1 MLNKLRRLRM
11 DLRQD
16 ALAPGAVGT
25 LVYPHAWLTT
35 AAQTAPVLAVCTA
48 AIVTV
53 LCATVVLLVRST
65 QPNERLSAITALV
78 PVLLA
83 LASRLTSWLSAWR
96 KS

>member
-1 MLNKLRRLRM
+1 M

-16 ALAPGAVGT
+16 VMALGAVGT
-25 LVYPHAWLTT
+25 LVYPHDWLTT
-35 AAQTAPVLAVCTA
+35 AAQTAPVLAVCTV

-65 QPNERLSAITALV
+65 QPSERLSAITALV

-83 LASRLTSWLSAWR
+83 LASRLGGWLSAWR

>member
-11 DLRQD
+11 DLRQE
-16 ALAPGAVGT
+16 ALTAEAAET
-25 LVYPHAWLTT
+25 LVYPHDWLTM
-35 AAQTAPVLAVCTA
+35 AARTAPVLAVCTV

-65 QPNERLSAITALV
+65 RPSERLSAITALV

-83 LASRLTSWLSAWR
+83 LSSRLTSWLSAWR

>member
-1 MLNKLRRLRM
+1 M

-16 ALAPGAVGT
+16 ALALRAVGT
-25 LVYPHAWLTT
+25 PVYPHDWLTT
-35 AAQTAPVLAVCTA
+35 AAQTAPVLAVCTV

-65 QPNERLSAITALV
+65 QPSDRLSAITALV

-83 LASRLTSWLSAWR
+83 LASRLTSWLSAWL

>member
-1 MLNKLRRLRM
+1 M

-16 ALAPGAVGT
+16 VLALGAVGT
-25 LVYPHAWLTT
+25 LVYPHDWLTT
-35 AAQTAPVLAVCTA
+35 AAQTAPVLAVCTV

-65 QPNERLSAITALV
+65 QPSERLSAITALV

-83 LASRLTSWLSAWR
+83 LASRLGSWLSAWR

>member
-1 MLNKLRRLRM
+1 MNLT
-11 DLRQD
+11 QD
-16 ALAPGAVGT
+16 ALALGAAGT
-25 LVYPHAWLTT
+25 LVYPHDWLTT
-35 AAQTAPVLAVCTA
+35 AAQAAPVLALCTV

-65 QPNERLSAITALV
+65 QPSERLSAITALV

>member
-1 MLNKLRRLRM
+1 M
-11 DLRQD
+11 DLKQD
-16 ALAPGAVGT
+16 ALALGAVGT
-25 LVYPHAWLTT
+25 LVYPHDWPTT
-35 AAQTAPVLAVCTA
+35 AAQTAPVLAVCTV

-53 LCATVVLLVRST
+53 LCATVVLLVWST
-65 QPNERLSAITALV
+65 QPSERLSAITALV

>member
-1 MLNKLRRLRM
+1 MN
-11 DLRQD
+11 LRQD
-16 ALAPGAVGT
+16 ALALGAVGT
-25 LVYPHAWLTT
+25 LVGPHDWLTR
-35 AAQTAPVLAVCTA
+35 AAQTAPVLAVCTV

-53 LCATVVLLVRST
+53 LCATVVVLVRST
-65 QPNERLSAITALV
+65 QPSERLSAITALV

>member
-1 MLNKLRRLRM
+1 MLNKLRRLGM
-11 DLRQD
+11 DQRH
-16 ALAPGAVGT
+16 GAVALGAMET
-25 LVYPHAWLTT
+25 LAYPHDWLTT
-35 AAQTAPVLAVCTA
+35 AAQTAPVLAVCTV

-65 QPNERLSAITALV
+65 QPSERLSAITTLV